1 MQFAGLADEGIID
14 VVVADSTLIH
24 SQLLSDAM
32 KRDQCIRVVGA
43 VSTSQDL
50 FDLVA
55 SSEIHVA
62 VISSNLDQEPGRGF
76 EVTRELRQLRPGI
89 RVIMLLESSGRET
102 VVEAFRVGA
111 KGIFSTCA
119 PLKSLW
125 KCVRCVHHGQI
136 WADATELA
144 LALDALATAPG
155 IRAVDS
161 NGIKLLSK
169 REVEVVQCVAE
180 GLTNGEIGQRLGLSR
195 HTIKNY
201 LLRIFD
207 RLGVSNR
214 TELLF
219 FTISQQEMAGKDH
232 FNQDSIES
240 CRKAAEEGM
249 PSARLKL
256 AEHYR
261 EGFGVARDPV
271 AAYMWCLLSERAQVE
286 MADKISKAKKN
297 LADTMT
303 REQLGD
309 AERRAASF
317 QNNGNPHAYHV
328 PDNDKVRSFRKVS
341 SGEMQ
346 APLII

>member
-180 GLTNGEIGQRLGLSR
+180 GLTNGEIGQRLGE
-195 HTIKNY
+195 
-201 LLRIFD
+201 
-207 RLGVSNR
+207 LGIVGFFLWLKTQILEQHDVTVFHIRNNLARDFTYGVMTKRNRMINQRVKMISYR
-214 TELLF
+214 TE
-219 FTISQQEMAGKDH
+219 
-232 FNQDSIES
+232 
-240 CRKAAEEGM
+240 
-249 PSARLKL
+249 
-256 AEHYR
+256 
-261 EGFGVARDPV
+261 
-271 AAYMWCLLSERAQVE
+271 
-286 MADKISKAKKN
+286 
-297 LADTMT
+297 
-303 REQLGD
+303 
-309 AERRAASF
+309 
-317 QNNGNPHAYHV
+317 
-328 PDNDKVRSFRKVS
+328 
-341 SGEMQ
+341 
-346 APLII
+346 